1 MTQLSEVRGNKVQPA
16 LYGKEAE
23 LMSQEQLELRSMNY
37 QAVFRNLFS
46 RAPLGVYQADPL
58 GRCLDEGRPLAET
71 GGSDQISDADA
82 WIGFVHA
89 DDRDS
94 VSGSWERAIEAGV
107 EWSREFRYRAADG
120 KVHWLHATLRQLRNS
135 EGAIT
140 GYLGCNTDV
149 TARVETE
156 QGVSASE
163 EWHRMALE
171 AANAGVWDLDVQT
184 YECHCSPYCLQM
196 IGHEVDRSHSRL
208 EEWVGIIHPED
219 IEGVKRVK
227 RDCIDGSEQR
237 FRLEF
242 RLRTRDGK
250 WNWFLCEGKP
260 ARRDNWGRTLRM
272 VGTLVDISERKR
284 VEELLRMEHDLLDL
298 ITTTSPVGI
307 MFVQRDGKIAFVNPR
322 VEQILG
328 LTKEEILRRGYD
340 YPGWQITTHSGRP
353 LPDAELPLR
362 EVLEGG
368 QTLTNTCFAV
378 KRPDGQRAL
387 LSMNA
392 APFLNAEGEVGGTVV
407 ILEDVTEQKQ
417 HEQVLADNDKLLRE
431 TQRIAQLGSYVL
443 DLANDRWSCSS
454 KLSEILGIDET
465 FPLNLLGHFEIVHP
479 DFRKQFI
486 DSYLASVMNSSH
498 FEMEYKVKRYSDG
511 VERWVAEC
519 CELDHDESGKLSRM
533 IGTIQDITERKAAE
547 EAIRNLNDELDR
559 RVIERTSQLAAAN
572 KEIESF
578 SYSVSHDLRAP
589 LRHINSYS
597 AILVEEQETTLSP
610 EARYYLDRI
619 CTASSRMGKLIDDLL
634 TLTRVGRTE
643 MKYDTFDISALAAE
657 VAEMLREAEPEREV
671 KFVIQQGLEADGD
684 SVLIRLVLENLLGN
698 SMKYAANNRGAT
710 IEFGETTLD
719 SRPVFFVKDD
729 GVGFDMAYAGNLFQ
743 PFQRLHGAEFEGTG
757 IGLATVKRIIERH
770 GGSIR
775 AEGKENEGATF
786 YFSLPAPT
794 RRSALKNPQA

>member
-16 LYGKEAE
+16 LHGNDAE
-23 LMSQEQLELRSMNY
+23 LSQEQIELRSVNY
-37 QAVFRNLFS
+37 HSVFRNLFS
-46 RAPLGVYQADPL
+46 RAPLGVYQTDPL
-58 GRCLDEGRPLAET
+58 GRCFDEGTPLGDT
-71 GGSDQISDADA
+71 GGSETVSEADA

-94 VSGSWERAIEAGV
+94 VSGSWERAMEAG
-107 EWSREFRYRAADG
+107 EQWSREFRYRAADG
-120 KVHWLHATLRQLRNS
+120 RIHWLQATVKQLRD
-135 EGAIT
+135 EAGAVV

-149 TARVETE
+149 TSRVDT
-156 QGVSASE
+156 GMAIAASE

-171 AANAGVWDLDVQT
+171 AANAGVWELDVQSF
-184 YECHCSPYCLQM
+184 ECRFSPYCMQL
-196 IGHEVDRSHSRL
+196 IGRNPDRRHGKL
-208 EEWVGIIHPED
+208 EEWINLVHPED
-219 IEGVKRVK
+219 VEGFKRVR

-237 FRLEF
+237 FGLEF

-260 ARRDNWGRTLRM
+260 ARRDSWGRTLRM

-284 VEELLRMEHDLLDL
+284 VEDLLRMEHDLLDL
-298 ITTTSPVGI
+298 ITATSPVGI
-307 MFVQRDGKIAFVNPR
+307 MFVQRDGQIAFVNPR
-322 VEQILG
+322 AEQILG
-328 LTKEEILRRGYD
+328 LSRDELLRRGYD

-362 EVLEGG
+362 DVLEGG
-368 QTLTNTCFAV
+368 KTLTNTCFAV

-392 APFLNAEGEVGGTVV
+392 APFLNTEGQVGGTVV

-479 DFRKQFI
+479 DYRKQFI

-597 AILVEEQETTLSP
+597 AILVEEHGSSLSP

-643 MKYDTFDISALAAE
+643 MKCDTFDISSLAGE

-671 KFVIQQGLEADGD
+671 EFLIQEGLEADGD

-698 SMKYAANNRGAT
+698 SMKYAANNRAAT
-710 IEFGETTLD
+710 IEFGQTTVD
-719 SRPVFFVKDD
+719 SRPFFFVKDD

-786 YFSLPAPT
+786 YFTLPAST
-794 RRSALKNPQA
+794 RRTLIKNLLT